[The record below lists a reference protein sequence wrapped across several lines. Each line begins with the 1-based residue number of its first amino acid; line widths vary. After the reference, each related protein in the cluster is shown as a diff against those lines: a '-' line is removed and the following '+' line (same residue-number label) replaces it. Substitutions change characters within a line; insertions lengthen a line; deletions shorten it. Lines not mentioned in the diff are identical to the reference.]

1 MRKSYDRITII
12 YCAMAGFLA
21 ALLLFLLADF
31 AVYKAHFD
39 TVNYL
44 NSIIRSSE
52 EKLFAEVDEDAYVSY
67 SEDPS
72 GDAPELMQSYADFL
86 ERISEALLSDASP
99 EYAKY
104 ISYYADMVFTYN
116 YTGDYYE
123 SNESWDE
130 PSRLGDRL
138 IQIPDVDNLGM
149 SAEARTIHKNSFGT
163 AVIDIPWGNPNS
175 EELYGFGLLNSWWSY
190 AGWADHNHQYRLTFA
205 YSPLKMAAHSILIC
219 AIIIIPVAIFIE
231 WSIISYRKRSR
242 NRGRFGEL
250 MSSTLATGFSHEL
263 KTPLAVIR
271 ASVENWDY
279 IDEADR
285 PEYIQKI
292 DSETAHLD
300 TLVDKLLG
308 VGNMSTDTIKLNKQ
322 AVDLCAVTNEIIEK
336 QKPMMDER
344 KIKLEL
350 VTANPEKCLVQADP
364 ELLRIAVGNFMTNAV
379 KYSAGRIGIRISS
392 GPKVRFEISN
402 DGQVLSRE
410 AASKVWDLF
419 YKTDAS
425 RTDRLRSSGIGLA
438 VTASILKAH
447 KAKYECI
454 PGEKETTFWFEMKP
468 ADKRKEGR

>member
-1 MRKSYDRITII
+1 
-12 YCAMAGFLA
+12 MAGFLA
-21 ALLLFLLADF
+21 ALLLFLLADYM
-31 AVYKAHFD
+31 VYKARFD
-39 TVNYL
+39 TINYL
-44 NSIIRSSE
+44 NSVIRSSE
-52 EKLFAEVDEDAYVSY
+52 EQLYAEVDEDAYVSY

-72 GDAPELMQSYADFL
+72 CDAEELMQSYAEFL
-86 ERISEALLSDASP
+86 ERISASISSEESP
-99 EYAKY
+99 VFTSF

-116 YTGDYYE
+116 YTCDYYK
-123 SNESWDE
+123 SNESVGR

-138 IQIPDVDNLGM
+138 VQIPGEDDLGM
-149 SAEARTIHKNSFGT
+149 SEEAESIHKNSFGT
-163 AVIDIPWGNPNS
+163 AVIDMIWGNPNS
-175 EELYGFGLLNSWWSY
+175 GDLYGFGLLNSWWSY
-190 AGWADHNHQYRLTFA
+190 VGWADHNHQYRLTFA
-205 YSPLKMAAHSILIC
+205 YSPLKMAANKILIC
-219 AIIIIPVAIFIE
+219 SLIMIPAAILIEWAIIT
-231 WSIISYRKRSR
+231 YRKR
-242 NRGRFGEL
+242 NRGKGRFGEL

-285 PEYIQKI
+285 PEYVRKI
-292 DSETAHLD
+292 DSETAHLE
-300 TLVDKLLG
+300 TLVDRLLS
-308 VGNMSTDTIKLNKQ
+308 VGDMSSDTISLHKQ
-322 AVDLCAVTNEIIEK
+322 AVDLCSVTNEIIEK

-350 VTANPEKCLVQADP
+350 VTDDPEKCIVQADP
-364 ELLRIAVGNFMTNAV
+364 ELIRIAIGNFMTNAV
-379 KYSAGRIGIRISS
+379 KYSAGRISIRISS
-392 GPKVRFEISN
+392 GPKVCFEISN

-454 PGEKETTFWFEMKP
+454 PGDDETTFRFEMKP
-468 ADKRKEGR
+468 ADRRKEGR